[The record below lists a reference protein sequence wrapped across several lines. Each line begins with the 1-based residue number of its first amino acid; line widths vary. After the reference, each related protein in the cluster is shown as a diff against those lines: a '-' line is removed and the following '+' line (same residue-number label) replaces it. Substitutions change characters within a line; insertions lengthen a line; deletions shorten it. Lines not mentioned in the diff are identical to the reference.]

1 MKNHR
6 GIIELRVDR
15 GEGIEICMSM
25 RERERERER
34 ERGDTLK
41 QIEGECVAL

>member
-34 ERGDTLK
+34 GDTLK